1 MIKKIL
7 FGLFLGIIATI
18 VCMQYDPHT
27 KQVIGKGFKQAF
39 EQALDCRFEGTLKNI
54 NFFWPTIEFEDVIV
68 TPSQPGDAGWAW
80 QAQTYKT
87 QFSWLHLFFQGA
99 LDLRA
104 SLSGVHSF
112 SELKGSDLAIM
123 AHIQRMIIGTAD
135 IPMVLKYVGLENA
148 VFVLQ
153 DTDRQTTTSVSWS
166 SQTKRMGAFVR
177 THVALSD
184 GSFFQNG
191 ASLISAL
198 QGQLSI
204 DIDESNPGIPEIV
217 AKNTIHFSCAAPG
230 IKPITC
236 FVNGSWQQ
244 MHGNFSVQTDMPDV
258 SIDAVDINIGN
269 AQAVAIKARA
279 HAPLESIAAHLQP
292 LFKLA
297 LPIAGTAHINGQTEY
312 ADGVWR
318 NTHGSLEFTDVSCN
332 SIPLCN
338 AATITVRHD
347 DALHGTL
354 AAQRGELACSG
365 NWSWNLNTKNGTLSF
380 SNSTPFL
387 VPYIDAQG
395 GAGDCTCTIAGDA
408 DGNYSGSYALAL
420 RRAGKSK
427 AVAGSFKGSLTE
439 FAAQGLVDDA
449 GFELELNAQP
459 AWHLQKFA
467 LHDIHNKPMVACRAE
482 KENNKKIIGSI
493 DFSFIKKLAEA
504 YVGDYLQGHGLL
516 EFALELDSWQ
526 HLKGHLHFHKGS
538 IRLPQTYNVLEE
550 FTLTGEIDGAH
561 NKATVHDATLVLNKG
576 TASSKGAVI
585 TWKDFSEITYAYVP
599 LILDNCLLTIKKDV
613 FVSLSGNL
621 LLTHTAP
628 EIPLIKGHIIIDRS
642 QIKENIFSLDFQ
654 KNFVKN
660 NAKMAL
666 PHCRLDCTIETK
678 DALRI
683 KTELLE
689 MSAHGCLHLTQTLQN
704 PALSGAITCNEGILQ
719 FPYKPL
725 YMSKATLALD
735 AHNIENSAIELIAR
749 NTIKNYEIILSITG
763 TLQDHHINLSAS
775 PALTENQIVSLLFV
789 GSQEESL
796 NAVVPALVM
805 ENLKTVLFESEHSP
819 LKLTGSFKQLLA
831 PLKKIHLV
839 PRFTDQTGR
848 GGLRGAIE
856 IEVNDRVRALI
867 QKNFSLTEDT
877 RFELEYLLSDDISVR
892 GIRDERRDVNAEV
905 EMRWKF

>member
-7 FGLFLGIIATI
+7 LGLFLGIIATI
-18 VCMQYDPHT
+18 VCMQYDPNT

-54 NFFWPTIEFEDVIV
+54 NFFWPTIEFEDVVI

-87 QFSWLHLFFQGA
+87 QFSWLHLFFKGA
-99 LDLRA
+99 LDLRV
-104 SLSGVHSF
+104 SLSKVHSF
-112 SELKGSDLAIM
+112 SELKGNELAIM

-135 IPMVLKYVGLENA
+135 VPMVVKYIALENA

-153 DTDRQTTTSVSWS
+153 DSQRQTTTSVSWS

-177 THVALSD
+177 THVALAD
-184 GSFFQNG
+184 GSFVQKG

-217 AKNTIHFSCAAPG
+217 AKNTIHFSCAVPG

-236 FVNGSWQQ
+236 FVNGTWQQ
-244 MHGNFSVQTDMPDV
+244 MHGNFSVQTDMQGV
-258 SIDAVDINIGN
+258 AIDALDIAISD
-269 AQAVAIKARA
+269 AQDVTLTVSAR
-279 HAPLESIAAHLQP
+279 APLESIAAHVQP
-292 LFKLA
+292 LFSQA
-297 LPIAGTAHINGQTEY
+297 LPLAGNAQLSGSAQYSN
-312 ADGVWR
+312 GVWH
-318 NTHGSLEFTDVSCN
+318 NTHGSLELTNVSCQAVE
-332 SIPLCN
+332 LCN
-338 AATITVRHD
+338 AATITLDHD
-347 DALHGTL
+347 TNLHGTL
-354 AAQRGELACSG
+354 TAQRAELACSG
-365 NWSWNLNTKNGTLSF
+365 NWSWDINTSTGALSLC
-380 SNSTPFL
+380 NSTPFA

-395 GAGDCTCTIAGDA
+395 GAGDCSCKIAADA
-408 DGNYSGSYALAL
+408 AGNYTGSYALAL
-420 RRAGKSK
+420 QRAGKPK
-427 AVAGSFKGSLTE
+427 TVAGTFEGSLTE
-439 FAAQGLVDDA
+439 FASQGLVDDA
-449 GFELELNAQP
+449 RFELALSAQP
-459 AWHLQKFA
+459 IWHLQKFA
-467 LHDIHNKPMVACRAE
+467 LHDAHNKPMIACAAE
-482 KENNKKIIGSI
+482 KENNKKIIGSV
-493 DFSFIKKLAEA
+493 DFSFIKKLAQP
-504 YVGDYLQGHGLL
+504 YTGDYLQGQGLL
-516 EFALELDSWQ
+516 GFAFELDSWQ
-526 HLKGHLHFHKGS
+526 HVKGQLHFHKGS
-538 IRLPQTYNVLEE
+538 IRLPQTYNVIEE
-550 FTLTGEIDGAH
+550 FTLTGEIDGAS
-561 NKATVHDATLVLNKG
+561 NKATVHEATIALNKG

-585 TWKDFSEITYAYVP
+585 TWKDYSEISYAYVP

-628 EIPLIKGHIIIDRS
+628 AIPLIKGHIIIDRS

-660 NAKMAL
+660 NAKIAL
-666 PHCRLDCTIETK
+666 PNCKLDCTIETK

-689 MSAHGCLHLTQTLQN
+689 MSAHGCLHLTQTLLQ
-704 PALSGAITCNEGILQ
+704 PALSGAIICNEGTLQ

-725 YMSKATLALD
+725 YMSKATLSLD
-735 AHNIENSAIELIAR
+735 ALNIEDSAIELIAR
-749 NTIKNYEIILSITG
+749 NTIKNYEIILTITG
-763 TLQDHHINLSAS
+763 TLKDHHISLTAS
-775 PALTENQIVSLLFV
+775 PTLTENQIVSLLFV